1 MPKVYRHIGFR
12 NYGRRTSSLAE
23 SQGAKIMSKKGVEE
37 IKAESHG
44 LRGEIGATLGSN
56 ESKFS
61 DDDATLL
68 KFHGTY
74 QQDDRDRRR
83 AAAVGE
89 KAWMFMVRTKMP
101 GGELTAAQYL
111 AHDELA

>member
-1 MPKVYRHIGFR
+1 MRKVYRHIGFPF
-12 NYGRRTSSLAE
+12 YGPARVVTARKPRE
-23 SQGAKIMSKKGVEE
+23 KFMSKRGVEE
-37 IKAESHG
+37 IKEESHG
-44 LRGEIGATLGSN
+44 LRGEIGSTL
-56 ESKFS
+56 ESEAPKFS

-74 QQDDRDRRR
+74 QQDDRDRRK
-83 AAAVGE
+83 AGGAE

-111 AHDELA
+111 AH